1 MPTLVIFDCDGVL
14 VDSEILANEIFCS
27 HINQLGLDY
36 SLEQTMHKF
45 VGRSLASGFAI
56 LEAELGHPLP
66 GDFKHRLDVATF
78 AAFADRLQPV
88 LGIVDALDQIQ
99 PLFQTCIASSGGFDK
114 MAVTLKL
121 TKLEERFL
129 GRIFSATQVKQG
141 KPAPDLFLFAAQS
154 LGFSPKQCVVIED
167 SCAGVEAAVAAGMQ
181 VLGYAALTSAE
192 QLRAAGATTFQ
203 SMEQLPTLLSKLRFE
218 SPFAE

>member
-14 VDSEILANEIFCS
+14 VDSELLANEIFCS

-36 SLEQTMHKF
+36 SLEQTMQKF

-66 GDFKHRLDVATF
+66 ADFKHRLDAETF

-88 LGIVDALDQIQ
+88 PGINAALDQIQ
-99 PLFQTCIASSGGFDK
+99 PVFQTCIASSGGFDK
-114 MAVTLKL
+114 MAITLKL
-121 TKLEERFL
+121 TKLEERFV

-141 KPAPDLFLFAAQS
+141 KPAPDLFCLLRKVLVFCPSSAWLLRIAAPES
-154 LGFSPKQCVVIED
+154 
-167 SCAGVEAAVAAGMQ
+167 
-181 VLGYAALTSAE
+181 
-192 QLRAAGATTFQ
+192 R
-203 SMEQLPTLLSKLRFE
+203 LPWRLACKCSDTR
-218 SPFAE
+218 P